1 MPSILIYKQQFMK
14 IKNYHR
20 LSLLIMLL
28 MVSLS
33 GHSQIEVNGIFYQ
46 FNSEKKEAKV
56 TFHNKPPY
64 IKYRGEISIPSTVSH
79 NDTLYTVTEIGYR
92 AFCSCSLLTSVTIP
106 NTAKIIGED
115 AFYECD
121 SLKTITIPEG
131 VTTIG
136 EHAFE
141 ICRDLTTIT
150 FPKTLTSIGNR
161 AFDCCEKLTSISIP
175 EGVTSISKRAFACCY
190 SLASVSLPETLTS
203 IDDEAFIEC
212 GKLNLITLP
221 QKITKIGMFAFAGCS
236 NLKTV
241 NCKSI
246 TPPEISDDT
255 FDHNDDLRVHV
266 PKGCKTSYKQ
276 AEYWSNFKIH

>member
-1 MPSILIYKQQFMK
+1 MMMLI
-14 IKNYHR
+14 
-20 LSLLIMLL
+20 S
-28 MVSLS
+28 SLS
-33 GHSQIEVNGIFYQ
+33 GYSQIEIDGIFYHL
-46 FNSEKKEAKV
+46 NSDKKEAKV

-64 IKYRGEISIPSTVSH
+64 RKYRGNISIPSTVSH

-92 AFCSCSLLTSVTIP
+92 AFCGCSLLESVTIP
-106 NTAKIIGED
+106 NTVKIIGED

-190 SLASVSLPETLTS
+190 R
-203 IDDEAFIEC
+203 AFIEC

-221 QKITKIGMFAFAGCS
+221 QKITKIGMFAFYGC
-236 NLKTV
+236 NLKSII
-241 NCKSI
+241 CKSI
-246 TPPEISDDT
+246 TPPEISENT
-255 FDHNDDLRVHV
+255 FCFSRDVNLRV
-266 PKGCKTSYKQ
+266 PKGCKKAYEQS
-276 AEYWSNFKIH
+276 EYWKNFKISQM

>member
-1 MPSILIYKQQFMK
+1 MK
-14 IKNYHR
+14 IKNHHR
-20 LSLLIMLL
+20 TFLLIMLL
-28 MVSLS
+28 ITSLS
-33 GHSQIEVNGIFYQ
+33 GYSQIEVNGIFYQ
-46 FNSEKKEAKV
+46 FNREKKEAKV

-64 IKYRGEISIPSTVSH
+64 IKYRGEISIPSTVNY

-92 AFCSCSLLTSVTIP
+92 AFCGCSLLTSVAIP
-106 NTAKIIGED
+106 NTVKIIGED

-150 FPKTLTSIGNR
+150 FSKTLTSIGNR

-175 EGVTSISKRAFACCY
+175 EGVTSISKSAFANCY
-190 SLASVSLPETLTS
+190 SLASVSLPETLTT
-203 IDDEAFIEC
+203 IDDEAFTC
-212 GKLNLITLP
+212 CSKLNLITLP
-221 QKITKIGMFAFAGCS
+221 QKLTKIGMFAFAGCS
-236 NLKTV
+236 SLKTV

-246 TPPEISDDT
+246 TPPEISDNT
-255 FDHNDDLRVHV
+255 FDHNNDLRVHV

>member
-20 LSLLIMLL
+20 IFLLTMLLIA
-28 MVSLS
+28 SLS
-33 GHSQIEVNGIFYQ
+33 GYSQIEINGIFYQ
-46 FNSEKKEAKV
+46 FNSDKKEAKV